1 MIKVLDKM
9 KDIVD
14 ELKKFM
20 VLLGPKLKAVTGN
33 VENIDELL
41 IAVKSLN
48 KIFLELN
55 FSIYDKS
62 HWSTLKQKLEEYKVA
77 TKEISDQT
85 VKLIESTFNNLRS
98 SESAFELLQ
107 KFKNLKSLD

>member
-33 VENIDELL
+33 IDNIDELL
-41 IAVKSLN
+41 GNVKSLN
-48 KIFLELN
+48 KIFLELP
-55 FSIYDKS
+55 FSIYDKQN
-62 HWSTLKQKLEEYKVA
+62 WSALKGKLEEYKVA
-77 TKEISDQT
+77 TKDISD
-85 VKLIESTFNNLRS
+85 
-98 SESAFELLQ
+98 
-107 KFKNLKSLD
+107 